1 MGGWQGA
8 TPRGL
13 QPRHTSYP
21 SYPSPSSTVPL
32 GSVAFAVEVQRD
44 RPPRGTGVAPAQRTD
59 KLSAG
64 MGTPAPCGAARPAGQ
79 GDSMGTVV
87 SGWGGDTPGGDGVAP
102 RRRALTPA
110 SLFSPGSPG
119 TWDNR
124 RRAAPSPPFSSA
136 LGTPRG
142 TSPSPSTRPSL
153 AVTTES
159 VDSRRRRR
167 RRRRQAKPTPEGKSE
182 GKEEGKGSNFF
193 KKEKKKNTK
202 KQKQTKQQPTPGG
215 PSPPPPR
222 RCARKQRNRKQKEKK
237 TLLFVPSAGAAP
249 RPDTTRASDAS
260 QSSSGAAAPEP
271 YRPLAGGS
279 DMQTALDSL
288 ILASM

>member
-167 RRRRQAKPTPEGKSE
+167 RRRQAKPTPEGKSE

-193 KKEKKKNTK
+193 KKEKKKTTK

-260 QSSSGAAAPEP
+260 RSSSGAAAPEP